1 LKKPEFKDALT
12 SLVPEVGMIKPGDA
26 CMAAHFTSQCGDLE
40 DAKTLLLHGRC
51 ISASV
56 LQTYRMT
63 VIFCSN
69 FAIEISVLT
78 ILGVKLS
85 DMQNVV

>member
-1 LKKPEFKDALT
+1 
-12 SLVPEVGMIKPGDA
+12 
-26 CMAAHFTSQCGDLE
+26 
-40 DAKTLLLHGRC
+40 
-51 ISASV
+51 
-56 LQTYRMT
+56 MT